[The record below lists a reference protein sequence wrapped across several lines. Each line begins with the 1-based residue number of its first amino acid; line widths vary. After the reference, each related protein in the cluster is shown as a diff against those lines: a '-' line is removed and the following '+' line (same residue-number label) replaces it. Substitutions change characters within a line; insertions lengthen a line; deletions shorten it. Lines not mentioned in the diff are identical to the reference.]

1 MVGLVIASHGR
12 LAEVF
17 VQTAR
22 DIVGDMPQVAT
33 CSVQPGVGPEEV
45 QRAIRQAV
53 REVNRGDGVL
63 LLADLLGGTP
73 CTQSLCVCGAASEVQ
88 LEVVTGVNLPMVIK
102 ANSLRTSAA
111 SVREL
116 AAELTQYGQ
125 RHITCATEALR
136 TARVQP
142 HA

>member
-45 QRAIRQAV
+45 QRLIRQAV
-53 REVNRGDGVL
+53 REVDRGDGVL
-63 LLADLLGGTP
+63 VMADLLGGTP
-73 CTQSLCVCGAASEVQ
+73 CTQSLCVCGATENA

-102 ANSLRTSAA
+102 ANSLRTSAP
-111 SVREL
+111 SVRAL

-136 TARVQP
+136 AVPAQP
-142 HA
+142 RA